1 MKRTLALFL
10 LLCLMSALIAP
21 AAAAEEPAPLRFKTE
36 DREGEAW
43 SDEIFSDYKLTMIN
57 FWEPWC
63 PPCVGEM
70 PDLER
75 LYETYKSQG
84 FLILGIYSA
93 DGMEDEV
100 DAVLSSAGTSYPIL
114 HYVPEFDVLQT
125 GYVPTTVFVDSEGRL
140 VGETQI
146 GSRSCEGWEELI
158 TGFGLLAEGFDF
170 STTDRDGNAVDESI
184 FSDYALTMINF
195 WEPWC
200 PPCVGEMPDLE
211 RLYQDYRE
219 RGFQILGVYL
229 TEDNA
234 GAVIQKTGVTYPILH
249 YVSAFDVFQTGYVP
263 TTVFVNRWGEIV
275 GETEIGGRDYAAWA
289 QIIDGLLG

>member
-75 LYETYKSQG
+75 LY
-84 FLILGIYSA
+84 
-93 DGMEDEV
+93 
-100 DAVLSSAGTSYPIL
+100 
-114 HYVPEFDVLQT
+114 
-125 GYVPTTVFVDSEGRL
+125 
-140 VGETQI
+140 
-146 GSRSCEGWEELI
+146 
-158 TGFGLLAEGFDF
+158 
-170 STTDRDGNAVDESI
+170 
-184 FSDYALTMINF
+184 
-195 WEPWC
+195 
-200 PPCVGEMPDLE
+200 
-211 RLYQDYRE
+211 QDYRE
-219 RGFQILGVYL
+219 RGFQILGVYS

-263 TTVFVNRWGEIV
+263 TTVFFDSD
-275 GETEIGGRDYAAWA
+275 GRMICEPIRGAHVDEYRLA
-289 QIIDGLLG
+289 